1 VEKLATTVQIMAIC
15 CGEMG
20 ESSTQNSQR
29 KRLIAELMK
38 KQEVAIVTGFIRG

>member
-1 VEKLATTVQIMAIC
+1 MAIC

-20 ESSTQNSQR
+20 GIATQNSKR

-38 KQEVAIVTGFIRG
+38 KQEVAIMVGFVRG